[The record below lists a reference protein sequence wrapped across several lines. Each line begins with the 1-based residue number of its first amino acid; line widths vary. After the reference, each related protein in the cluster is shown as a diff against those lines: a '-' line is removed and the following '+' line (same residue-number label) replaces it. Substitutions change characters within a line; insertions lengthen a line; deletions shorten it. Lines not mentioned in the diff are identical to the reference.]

1 ALVAPKRVLLLGN
14 APSRGFTGM
23 DVARARGALHPI
35 NPEGGMGRLVEVVA
49 SFHPRLLLE
58 RPAEKARAWKDLQ
71 MLIAGLDA

>member
-1 ALVAPKRVLLLGN
+1 
-14 APSRGFTGM
+14 M
-23 DVARARGALHPI
+23 DVASARGSLQAI
-35 NPEGGMGRLVEVVA
+35 NLEGGMGGTTVDVVA